1 METLNT
7 EQKYAACYEGRH
19 LLVLAGAGTGK
30 TRTIIARASYLLNK
44 GVNPRRIMILSF
56 TRKSAREIVERIRV
70 SCKGLAGQELRGQ
83 TFHSWC
89 MEIIKTNPDVF
100 PQHSRTLLDE
110 DDRESAFKLL
120 CGKNFR
126 DKDNHRVAPSTIIE
140 VYSYAI
146 NACCSL
152 SEAIRKK
159 VYDNENLTP
168 ELKKT
173 IDANRPVYENIIR
186 KYMDYKN
193 EHQYMDYDDILQI
206 VAKGLAKNEAA
217 RNFISSRYDH
227 ILVDEMQDSNP
238 LQYLLLK
245 SFTER
250 CNLFCVGDDAQSIY
264 GFRGA
269 DFNSVHHF
277 SELVPDSETCKLT
290 VNYRSTQ
297 EILDLSNWLLRQ
309 SPFNYDKD
317 LTADRGHGDKPF
329 LLHVDSDWSEAN
341 DITDR
346 IIESISSQSCKYSD
360 NMVLSRSLYGLK
372 RVEASCLEK
381 RIPYMV
387 FGGTSLM
394 QSRHVRDIV
403 SPLRIVANFRD
414 EIAWMRYLMLWKGIG
429 EITASRIIAVVVMAE
444 TLSQSISA
452 LAKQNL
458 QKEITQTLE
467 SIADMQ
473 SFPSNALKKTYE
485 IMEPRMKEIYKDEWD
500 WRKTDFPILEE
511 VALNVGGI
519 SEFISEY
526 VLDPKLETTT
536 KEKGKDDDCCI
547 LSTIHSAK
555 GLEAA
560 NCYIVNVSPAAYP
573 TPRAVL
579 NGEEAVEEERRC
591 LYVAMT
597 RAKDRLY
604 IYRNL
609 RSIHT
614 DECNS
619 ADSYFLDGLPEN
631 LVESGVKG
639 TAKIDFDGDWYTG
652 ERVSDSI
659 GDDFDFS

>member
-1 METLNT
+1 METLNS
-7 EQKYAACYEGRH
+7 EQQYAACYEGRH

-30 TRTIIARASYLLNK
+30 TRTIIARAAYLLGK

-70 SCKGLAGQELRGQ
+70 SCGGTAGQELRGQ

-89 MEIIKTNPDVF
+89 MEIIKSNPDVF
-100 PQHSRTLLDE
+100 PQHARTLLDE

-126 DKDNHRVAPSTIIE
+126 DKDNHRVAPSTIAE

-146 NACCSL
+146 NAQCSL
-152 SEAIRKK
+152 SESIRKK
-159 VYDNENLTP
+159 VYDNENLTA
-168 ELKKT
+168 ELEKT
-173 IDANRPVYENIIR
+173 IETNKPVYENIIR
-186 KYMDYKN
+186 KYIDYKN

-206 VAKGLAKNEAA
+206 VAKGLAKNASA
-217 RNFISSRYDH
+217 RRFISAKYDH

-238 LQYLLLK
+238 LQYLLLS
-245 SFTER
+245 SFTEK

-277 SELVPDSETCKLT
+277 TELVPDSEVCKLT

-297 EILDLSNWLLRQ
+297 EILDLSNWMLRQ
-309 SPFNYDKD
+309 SPLNYDKD
-317 LTADRGHGDKPF
+317 LTADRGSGEKPL

-346 IIESISSQSCKYSD
+346 IIDSVVARSYRYSD

-372 RVEASCLEK
+372 RVEACCLEK
-381 RIPYMV
+381 KIPYMV
-387 FGGTSLM
+387 FGGTTLM
-394 QSRHVRDIV
+394 QSRHVRDMV
-403 SPLRIVANFRD
+403 APMRIVANFRD

-429 EITASRIIAVVVMAE
+429 EITASRIIADVIAEE
-444 TLSQSISA
+444 TLADCISSLVSRKIQREIA
-452 LAKQNL
+452 L
-458 QKEITQTLE
+458 TLE
-467 SIADMQ
+467 SIAGMQ
-473 SFPSNALKKTYE
+473 SFPSSALKKTYE
-485 IMEPRMKEIYKDEWD
+485 IMEPRMKEIYKDEWE

-519 SEFISEY
+519 GEFISEY
-526 VLDPKLETTT
+526 VLDPKLETTA
-536 KEKGKDDDCCI
+536 KEKGKDEDCCI

-560 NCYIVNVSPAAYP
+560 NCYIVNVSPSAYP
-573 TPRAVL
+573 TPRAIL

-597 RAKDRLY
+597 RAKDRLC

-619 ADSYFLDGLPEN
+619 TDSYFLDGLLGE
-631 LVESGVKG
+631 LVESDVKNAG
-639 TAKIDFDGDWYTG
+639 KIDVDGDWYTG
-652 ERVSDSI
+652 ESIDSNI
-659 GDDFDFS
+659 CDEFDFS